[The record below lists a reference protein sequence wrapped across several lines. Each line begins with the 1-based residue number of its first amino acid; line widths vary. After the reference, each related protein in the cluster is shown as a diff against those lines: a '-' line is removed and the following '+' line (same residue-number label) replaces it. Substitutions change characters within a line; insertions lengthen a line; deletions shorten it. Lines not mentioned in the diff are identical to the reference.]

1 MAAIS
6 KFLRLSWREQKLV
19 AGAVLALSAVR
30 FALIALP
37 FATVRGIVARRYRR
51 LDDKPSRP
59 ALERVTWA
67 IEAASHYVPGGSNC
81 LVRALASEYVLG
93 RCGYPSELKI
103 GVAKS
108 AAGELAAHAWLESDG
123 RVVIGE
129 FELDR
134 YTALV
139 AAEERKSRP
148 RSR

>member
-1 MAAIS
+1 MAPIS

-30 FALIALP
+30 IGLVALP
-37 FATVRGIVARRYRR
+37 FATVRRIVARRYRR
-51 LDDKPSRP
+51 IEDKPSRP

-67 IEAASHYVPGGSNC
+67 IEVTSHYVPGGSNC
-81 LVRALASEYVLG
+81 LVRALASEYILG
-93 RCGYPSELKI
+93 RFGYPSELKI
-103 GVAKS
+103 GVAKG

-134 YTALV
+134 YTELGG
-139 AAEERKSRP
+139 AEDRKSRAK
-148 RSR
+148 S

>member
-1 MAAIS
+1 MAPIS

-30 FALIALP
+30 IGLTTLP
-37 FATVRGIVARRYRR
+37 FATVRRIVVRRYRQ
-51 LDDKPSRP
+51 LDDEPSRP

-67 IEAASHYVPGGSNC
+67 IEVASHYVPGGSNC

-93 RCGYPSELKI
+93 RFGYPSELKI

-134 YTALV
+134 YTELGV
-139 AAEERKSRP
+139 AEDRKSR
-148 RSR
+148 SH

>member
-30 FALIALP
+30 IGLIALP
-37 FATVRGIVARRYRR
+37 FATVRGIVARGYRR
-51 LDDKPSRP
+51 PDDNPSRP
-59 ALERVTWA
+59 ALERATGA

-93 RCGYPSELKI
+93 RFGYPSELKI

-108 AAGELAAHAWLESDG
+108 AAGELAAHAWLESEG
-123 RVVIGE
+123 REGIGGLELSGYVGVVPSV
-129 FELDR
+129 D
-134 YTALV
+134 
-139 AAEERKSRP
+139 
-148 RSR
+148 

>member
-1 MAAIS
+1 
-6 KFLRLSWREQKLV
+6 
-19 AGAVLALSAVR
+19 
-30 FALIALP
+30 
-37 FATVRGIVARRYRR
+37 
-51 LDDKPSRP
+51 
-59 ALERVTWA
+59 
-67 IEAASHYVPGGSNC
+67 
-81 LVRALASEYVLG
+81 VRALASEYVLG

>member
-1 MAAIS
+1 
-6 KFLRLSWREQKLV
+6 
-19 AGAVLALSAVR
+19 
-30 FALIALP
+30 
-37 FATVRGIVARRYRR
+37 VARRYRR

-93 RCGYPSELKI
+93 RFGYRSELKI

-108 AAGELAAHAWLESDG
+108 AAGEFAAHAWLESEG

-134 YTALV
+134 YAALGV
-139 AAEERKSRP
+139 SEDRKSRAK
-148 RSR
+148 S

>member
-30 FALIALP
+30 IGLIALP
-37 FATVRGIVARRYRR
+37 FATVRGIVARRYGR
-51 LDDKPSRP
+51 LDDQPSRP

-67 IEAASHYVPGGSNC
+67 IEVASHYVPGGSNC

-93 RCGYPSELKI
+93 RFGYQSELKI

-108 AAGELAAHAWLESDG
+108 AAGEFAAHAWLESEG
-123 RVVIGE
+123 RIVIGL

-134 YTALV
+134 YTALG
-139 AAEERKSRP
+139 AAEDRKNRAKS
-148 RSR
+148 

>member
-30 FALIALP
+30 IGLITLP

-51 LDDKPSRP
+51 LGDEPSRP

-93 RCGYPSELKI
+93 WFGYPSELKI

-108 AAGELAAHAWLESDG
+108 AADELAAHAWLESDG

-134 YTALV
+134 YTELG
-139 AAEERKSRP
+139 AAEDRKSRAK
-148 RSR
+148 SR

>member
-30 FALIALP
+30 IGLVALP

-51 LDDKPSRP
+51 LDDKTSRP

-81 LVRALASEYVLG
+81 LVRALASEYILG
-93 RCGYPSELKI
+93 RLGYPCELKI
-103 GVAKS
+103 GVAKG
-108 AAGELAAHAWLESDG
+108 AAGEFAAHAWLESEG

-134 YTALV
+134 YTALS
-139 AAEERKSRP
+139 AAEGRKS
-148 RSR
+148 

>member
-30 FALIALP
+30 IGLVALP

-51 LDDKPSRP
+51 LDDKTSRP

-81 LVRALASEYVLG
+81 LVRALASEYILG
-93 RCGYPSELKI
+93 HLGYPCELKI
-103 GVAKS
+103 GVAKG
-108 AAGELAAHAWLESDG
+108 AAGEFAAHAWLESDG

-129 FELDR
+129 FEVDR
-134 YTALV
+134 YTALGV
-139 AAEERKSRP
+139 DEDRKSRAK
-148 RSR
+148 S

>member
-30 FALIALP
+30 IGLVALP
-37 FATVRGIVARRYRR
+37 FTRVRGIVARGYRR
-51 LDDKPSRP
+51 LDDKTSRP

-93 RCGYPSELKI
+93 RFGYPCELKI
-103 GVAKS
+103 GVAKG
-108 AAGELAAHAWLESDG
+108 AAGEFAAHAWLESDG

-129 FELDR
+129 FEVDR

-139 AAEERKSRP
+139 ADEGRKS
-148 RSR
+148 

>member
-30 FALIALP
+30 IGLVALP

-51 LDDKPSRP
+51 IEDKPSRP
-59 ALERVTWA
+59 TLERVTWA

-93 RCGYPSELKI
+93 RLGYPCELKI
-103 GVAKS
+103 GVAKG
-108 AAGELAAHAWLESDG
+108 AAGEFAAHAWLESEG

-129 FELDR
+129 FEVDR
-134 YTALV
+134 YTALGV
-139 AAEERKSRP
+139 GEDRKS
-148 RSR
+148 

>member
-6 KFLRLSWREQKLV
+6 KFLRLSWREQRLV

-30 FALIALP
+30 IGLVALP

-51 LDDKPSRP
+51 LDDKRSRP
-59 ALERVTWA
+59 TLERVTWA

-93 RCGYPSELKI
+93 RFGYPCELKI
-103 GVAKS
+103 GVAKG
-108 AAGELAAHAWLESDG
+108 AAGEFAAHAWLESDG

-129 FELDR
+129 FEVDR

-139 AAEERKSRP
+139 ADEGRKS
-148 RSR
+148 

>member
-6 KFLRLSWREQKLV
+6 KFLWLSWPEQKLV

-30 FALIALP
+30 IGLKVLP

-51 LDDKPSRP
+51 RDDNPSRP
-59 ALERVTWA
+59 ALERITWA
-67 IEAASHYVPGGSNC
+67 VEAASHYVPGGSNC

-93 RCGYPSELKI
+93 RFGYPSELKI

-108 AAGELAAHAWLESDG
+108 AAGEFAAHAWLESGG

-129 FELDR
+129 FEVDR
-134 YTALV
+134 YTALGAV
-139 AAEERKSRP
+139 EGRKSRAK
-148 RSR
+148 S

>member
-1 MAAIS
+1 MAAVV
-6 KFLRLSWREQKLV
+6 KFLRVSWREQKLV

-30 FALIALP
+30 IGLIALP

-67 IEAASHYVPGGSNC
+67 IEVASHYVPGGSNC

-108 AAGELAAHAWLESDG
+108 AAGDTSPPSW
-123 RVVIGE
+123 
-129 FELDR
+129 
-134 YTALV
+134 
-139 AAEERKSRP
+139 AETGGTGAVYEVRTRP
-148 RSR
+148 FPRARARP